1 MEPPAERARKRR
13 IVVAAILAAGF
24 SAAAVI
30 WIAAGRANPSGYD
43 PLRNGSKQY
52 LRQMQMYGGTAN
64 LLATEIREG
73 IGSLWHGKRLA
84 GTVAF
89 GTLLLA
95 GTVWF
100 LGATAPPPAD
110 APPAARGPAANGD
123 SRR

>member
-13 IVVAAILAAGF
+13 IVVGAILAVGF
-24 SAAAVI
+24 SASAVV

-43 PLRNGSKQY
+43 PNDSKQY

-64 LLATEIREG
+64 LLATEIRQG
-73 IGSLWHGKRLA
+73 FGSLWHGQRLA

-95 GTVWF
+95 GAVWF

-110 APPAARGPAANGD
+110 APPAAQGPAANGD

>member
-1 MEPPAERARKRR
+1 M
-13 IVVAAILAAGF
+13 VAAILAVGF

-43 PLRNGSKQY
+43 PNDSKQY

-64 LLATEIREG
+64 LMATEIREW
-73 IGSLWHGKRLA
+73 IETLWHGKRLA

-100 LGATAPPPAD
+100 LGATAPPPPAD